1 MPNGVQKIYSKT
13 GIISKY
19 LLHKTYRYAK
29 LYSKIW
35 ALTEKTLPLHPRL
48 SYGVMVALQF
58 LVLSVVVRIRLGQH
72 RNPRIHI
79 ESADFLF
86 MKENLNYSIYALPST

>member
-1 MPNGVQKIYSKT
+1 MQEIYSKT

-19 LLHKTYRYAK
+19 LLHKTYRCAK

-58 LVLSVVVRIRLGQH
+58 LVLSVVVRIRLGQQQEI
-72 RNPRIHI
+72 RRSNKGPRIFCLELHPEI
-79 ESADFLF
+79 QHL
-86 MKENLNYSIYALPST
+86 

>member
-1 MPNGVQKIYSKT
+1 MPNGVQEIYSKT

-19 LLHKTYRYAK
+19 LLHKTYRCAK

-58 LVLSVVVRIRLGQH
+58 LVLSVVVRIRLGQQQGI
-72 RNPRIHI
+72 RRSNKGPRIFRLELHPEI
-79 ESADFLF
+79 QHL
-86 MKENLNYSIYALPST
+86 

>member
-1 MPNGVQKIYSKT
+1 MQEIYSKT

-19 LLHKTYRYAK
+19 LLHKTYRCAK

-58 LVLSVVVRIRLGQH
+58 LVLSVVVRIRLGQQQEI
-72 RNPRIHI
+72 RRSNKGPRIFRLGHHPEI
-79 ESADFLF
+79 QHL
-86 MKENLNYSIYALPST
+86 

>member
-1 MPNGVQKIYSKT
+1 M
-13 GIISKY
+13 
-19 LLHKTYRYAK
+19 RK

-58 LVLSVVVRIRLGQH
+58 LVLSVAGSNPPGTTQIIRRFIMFLRI
-72 RNPRIHI
+72 
-79 ESADFLF
+79 FWF
-86 MKENLNYSIYALPST
+86 MLITN